1 MISLNTLY
9 DVTTPLLGLSS
20 IALTVKMFLAEN
32 LTTPTLTDVSPMGII
47 MSLVGAFLLG
57 LMRITNSIKSVEE
70 SNAKILTA
78 HTELLK
84 LLADDSKKQ
93 DLILENQKALVEN
106 QKALLEI
113 PKSGEVWCEG
123 ARLCMSKHPNNPYF
137 NLEKALKYL
146 DFAIQFTPQYGD
158 SFLET
163 IRVCE
168 LMK

>member
-9 DVTTPLLGLSS
+9 DVVTPLLGLSS

-32 LTTPTLTDVSPMGII
+32 LATPTLTDVSPMGII

-84 LLADDSKKQ
+84 LLSDDSKKQ
-93 DLILENQKALVEN
+93 DLILDN

-113 PKSGEVWCEG
+113 QNKS
-123 ARLCMSKHPNNPYF
+123 
-137 NLEKALKYL
+137 L
-146 DFAIQFTPQYGD
+146 D
-158 SFLET
+158 LET
-163 IRVCE
+163 KSLNVLRIIVKNYQNE
-168 LMK
+168 KKPGSSGTFPVNS

>member
-32 LTTPTLTDVSPMGII
+32 LATPTLTDVSPMGII

-84 LLADDSKKQ
+84 LLAEDSKKQ

-113 PKSGEVWCEG
+113 QNKS
-123 ARLCMSKHPNNPYF
+123 
-137 NLEKALKYL
+137 L
-146 DFAIQFTPQYGD
+146 D
-158 SFLET
+158 LET
-163 IRVCE
+163 KSLGVLRIIVKNYQNE
-168 LMK
+168 KKPGSSGTFPVNS

>member
-9 DVTTPLLGLSS
+9 DVVTPLLGLSS

-32 LTTPTLTDVSPMGII
+32 LATPTLTDVSPMGII

-84 LLADDSKKQ
+84 LLSDDSKKQ
-93 DLILENQKALVEN
+93 DLILDNQKALVDN

-113 PKSGEVWCEG
+113 QNKS
-123 ARLCMSKHPNNPYF
+123 
-137 NLEKALKYL
+137 L
-146 DFAIQFTPQYGD
+146 D
-158 SFLET
+158 LET
-163 IRVCE
+163 KSLNVLRIIVKNYQNE
-168 LMK
+168 KKPGSSGTFPVNS